1 MEYKHLNTDEITH
14 NILFLDFDGVCN
26 SYECGSYVTS
36 NSKTYGIDEK
46 IMPRLKEICVK
57 GNAKI
62 VISSNWRR
70 YGENDSIMVDREIF
84 KNPLPKLEKFVGEDI
99 DRLGYKRIETIDG
112 RVTFEGDISVYRCS
126 YGIVECVGKIIFA
139 DEKPLCQRVNVDLF
153 GQILVQIFHDLQ
165 PPPVFRHAGAGEIG
179 GTVFHAAAQFHQ

>member
-1 MEYKHLNTDEITH
+1 MGITMEYKHLNTDEITH

-46 IMPRLKEICVK
+46 IMHRLKEICIK

-84 KNPLPKLEKFVGEDI
+84 KNPLPKLKKFVGEYIIGTLTKERHLNKSQALEIWFEDNPDFTGKYAILDDDYREQIQNNPKLKDNFWMTNAKYGLTDDI
-99 DRLGYKRIETIDG
+99 KTDIINH
-112 RVTFEGDISVYRCS
+112 FEN
-126 YGIVECVGKIIFA
+126 
-139 DEKPLCQRVNVDLF
+139 L
-153 GQILVQIFHDLQ
+153 
-165 PPPVFRHAGAGEIG
+165 
-179 GTVFHAAAQFHQ
+179 